1 MNTNFFINPND
12 QSIYQQYLQM
22 QNNVD
27 YYGKL
32 EQELQS
38 LTDND
43 INGLSVFRP
52 YIEANNALSMLVQAE
67 LLNLVRTKINSNPD
81 VINNVIN
88 AVRSY
93 KQEKSKEQSDFQDY
107 IKNYSDLSYKEY
119 LQLKNDKK

>member
-27 YYGKL
+27 YYGRL

-107 IKNYSDLSYKEY
+107 IKNFSELSYKEY
-119 LQLKNDKK
+119 LQLKNNKK

>member
-67 LLNLVRTKINSNPD
+67 LLNLIRTKINSNPD

-88 AVRSY
+88 AVRLY

>member
-119 LQLKNDKK
+119 LQLKNNKK